1 MKKSELRQ
9 LIKEELTSIL
19 KEKKTK
25 QLSEEFKR
33 MQKLAGIISESLE
46 QDIIDF
52 YGTLQ
57 DDADQS
63 DGEYEAEWETE
74 FFIEQ
79 NPEHKG
85 KEEEINIIVKKLNIM

>member
-1 MKKSELRQ
+1 MA
-9 LIKEELTSIL
+9 
-19 KEKKTK
+19 K
-25 QLSEEFKR
+25 QILSEEFRR

-63 DGEYEAEWETE
+63 DGEYEAEWDTE

-85 KEEEINIIVKKLNIM
+85 KEEKINIIVKKLNIM